1 MEKIKKFLS
10 KIKYYRAICLT
21 VSFVTL
27 IIGIVMSII
36 INAGANKYQ
45 DQTVAKR
52 WDKSGNCSHIS
63 VFIKDTAYFN
73 KTNIDGF
80 EYELNDKLDFNS
92 VSAESEEARRFID
105 CYVAKTSIYLEG
117 PSRSMNVN
125 CMAVGG
131 DFFKFHPVKLL
142 SGTYF
147 SGNDLMQDGVI
158 LDEETAWQLFGSSD
172 VDGQKILYGDRVLFV
187 KGVYK
192 KNEGK
197 IYNYAMGDKPEIF
210 VPFDLLDNQDIPLNI
225 TCLEVC
231 MPNPIENFA
240 ANIMTELITLDGS
253 DFEIVNNSERYS
265 VENLW
270 LVYKNKKYRSMQNQD
285 IIYPYW
291 EKIARYEEDLLA
303 PKAVVMVVSYVI
315 SGTVFIGLLLYE
327 ISKLTKLKK
336 RNDDYT

>member
-1 MEKIKKFLS
+1 MEKIKRFLS
-10 KIKYYRAICLT
+10 KIKYYRAVCL
-21 VSFVTL
+21 VISFVTL

-36 INAGANKYQ
+36 ISIGANKYQ

-63 VFIKDTAYFN
+63 VFIKDTAFFS
-73 KTNIDGF
+73 KTDVDGF
-80 EYELNDKLDFNS
+80 EYELNNKLDFNS
-92 VSAESEEARRFID
+92 VYAESEESRRFID
-105 CYVAKTSIYLEG
+105 CYVAKTSITLEG
-117 PSRSMNVN
+117 PCRTMDVN

-142 SGTYF
+142 TGTYF

-172 VDGQKILYGDRVLFV
+172 VDGQKVLFGDRVLFV

-192 KNEGK
+192 KSEGK
-197 IYNYAMGDKPEIF
+197 IYNYARGEKPEIF
-210 VPFDLLDNQDIPLNI
+210 VPFELLNSEEAPLYI
-225 TCLEVC
+225 TTLEVC
-231 MPNPIENFA
+231 MPNPIKNFA
-240 ANIMTELITLDGS
+240 ANIMTDLIQMDSSTY
-253 DFEIVNNSERYS
+253 EIVDNSSRYS

-270 LVYKNKKYRSMQNQD
+270 MIYKNKKYRSMQNHD

-303 PKAVVMVVSYVI
+303 PKAVVMVVSYVT

-336 RNDDYT
+336 RNDD

>member
-1 MEKIKKFLS
+1 
-10 KIKYYRAICLT
+10 
-21 VSFVTL
+21 
-27 IIGIVMSII
+27 MSII
-36 INAGANKYQ
+36 ISVGANKYQ

-52 WDKSGNCSHIS
+52 WDKSGNSSHIS
-63 VFIKDTAYFN
+63 VFIKDTAYFG
-73 KTNIDGF
+73 KTQMDGF
-80 EYELNDKLDFNS
+80 EYELNNKLDFNS
-92 VSAESEEARRFID
+92 VYAESDESRRFID

-117 PSRSMNVN
+117 PSRSMEVS

-147 SGNDLMQDGVI
+147 SGSDLMQDGVI

-192 KNEGK
+192 KSEGK
-197 IYNYAMGDKPEIF
+197 IYNYARGEKPEIF
-210 VPFDLLDNQDIPLNI
+210 VPFDLLNSEDNPLNI

-231 MPNPIENFA
+231 LPNPIENFA

-253 DFEIVNNSERYS
+253 EFEIVDNSSRYGVS
-265 VENLW
+265 NLW
-270 LVYKNKKYRSMQNQD
+270 MIYKNKKYRSMQNHD

-303 PKAVVMVVSYVI
+303 PKAVIMVVSFVI
-315 SGTVFIGLLLYE
+315 SGTVFIGLILYD

-336 RNDDYT
+336 RNDDN

>member
-1 MEKIKKFLS
+1 MEKIKRFLS
-10 KIKYYRAICLT
+10 KIKYYRAVCL
-21 VSFVTL
+21 VISFVTL

-36 INAGANKYQ
+36 ISIGANKYQ

-63 VFIKDTAYFN
+63 VFIKDTAFFT
-73 KTNIDGF
+73 KTDMDGF
-80 EYELNDKLDFNS
+80 EYELNNKLDFNS
-92 VSAESEEARRFID
+92 VYAESEESRRFID
-105 CYVAKTSIYLEG
+105 CYVAKTSITLEG
-117 PSRSMNVN
+117 PCRTMDVN

-142 SGTYF
+142 TGTYF

-172 VDGQKILYGDRVLFV
+172 VDGQKVLFGDRVLFV

-192 KNEGK
+192 KSEGK
-197 IYNYAMGDKPEIF
+197 IYNYARGEKPEIF
-210 VPFDLLDNQDIPLNI
+210 VPFELLNSEEAPLYI
-225 TCLEVC
+225 TTLEVC
-231 MPNPIENFA
+231 MPNPIKNFA
-240 ANIMTELITLDGS
+240 ANIMTDLIQMDSSTY
-253 DFEIVNNSERYS
+253 EIVDNSSRYS

-270 LVYKNKKYRSMQNQD
+270 MIYKNKKYRSMQNHD

-303 PKAVVMVVSYVI
+303 PKAVVMVVSYSV
-315 SGTVFIGLLLYE
+315 SALVFIGLIVYE

-336 RNDDYT
+336 RNDD

>member
-1 MEKIKKFLS
+1 MEKIKRFLS
-10 KIKYYRAICLT
+10 KIKYYRAVCL
-21 VSFVTL
+21 VISFVTL

-36 INAGANKYQ
+36 ISIGANKYQ

-63 VFIKDTAYFN
+63 VFIKDTAFFT
-73 KTNIDGF
+73 KTDMDGF
-80 EYELNDKLDFNS
+80 EYELNNKLDFNS
-92 VSAESEEARRFID
+92 VYAESEESRRFID
-105 CYVAKTSIYLEG
+105 CYVAKTSITLEG
-117 PSRSMNVN
+117 PCRTMDVN

-142 SGTYF
+142 TGTYF

-172 VDGQKILYGDRVLFV
+172 VDGQKVLFGDRVLFV

-192 KNEGK
+192 KSEGK
-197 IYNYAMGDKPEIF
+197 IYNYARGEKPEIF
-210 VPFDLLDNQDIPLNI
+210 VPFELLNSEEAPLYI
-225 TCLEVC
+225 TTLEVC
-231 MPNPIENFA
+231 MPNPIKNFA
-240 ANIMTELITLDGS
+240 ANIMTDLIQMDSSTY
-253 DFEIVNNSERYS
+253 EIVDNSSRYS

-270 LVYKNKKYRSMQNQD
+270 MIYKNKKYRSMQNHD

-303 PKAVVMVVSYVI
+303 PKAVVMVVSYVT

-336 RNDDYT
+336 RNDD

>member
-1 MEKIKKFLS
+1 MEKIKRFLS
-10 KIKYYRAICLT
+10 KIKYYRAVCL
-21 VSFVTL
+21 VISLVTL

-36 INAGANKYQ
+36 ISSGANKYQ

-52 WDKSGNCSHIS
+52 WDKSGNSSHIS
-63 VFIKDTAYFN
+63 VFIKDTAFFT
-73 KTNIDGF
+73 KTDMDGF
-80 EYELNDKLDFNS
+80 EYELNNKLDFNS
-92 VSAESEEARRFID
+92 VYAESEETRRFID
-105 CYVAKTSIYLEG
+105 CYVAKTSITLEG
-117 PSRSMNVN
+117 PCRTMDVN

-142 SGTYF
+142 TGTYF

-172 VDGQKILYGDRVLFV
+172 VDGQKVLFGDRVLFV

-192 KNEGK
+192 KSEGK
-197 IYNYAMGDKPEIF
+197 IYNYARGEKPEIF
-210 VPFDLLDNQDIPLNI
+210 VPFELLNSEETPLYI
-225 TCLEVC
+225 TTLEVC
-231 MPNPIENFA
+231 MPNPIKNFA
-240 ANIMTELITLDGS
+240 ANIMTDLIQMDSSTY
-253 DFEIVNNSERYS
+253 EIVDNSSRYS

-270 LVYKNKKYRSMQNQD
+270 MIYKNKKYRSMQNHD

-303 PKAVVMVVSYVI
+303 PKAVIMVVSYVT

-336 RNDDYT
+336 RNDD

>member
-1 MEKIKKFLS
+1 
-10 KIKYYRAICLT
+10 
-21 VSFVTL
+21 
-27 IIGIVMSII
+27 VMSII
-36 INAGANKYQ
+36 ISIGANKYQ

-63 VFIKDTAYFN
+63 VFIKDTAFFT
-73 KTNIDGF
+73 KTDMDGF
-80 EYELNDKLDFNS
+80 EYELNNKLDFNS
-92 VSAESEEARRFID
+92 VYAESEESRRFID
-105 CYVAKTSIYLEG
+105 CYVAKTSITLEG
-117 PSRSMNVN
+117 PCRTMDVN

-142 SGTYF
+142 TGTYF

-172 VDGQKILYGDRVLFV
+172 VDGQKVLFGDRVLFV

-192 KNEGK
+192 KSEGK
-197 IYNYAMGDKPEIF
+197 IYNYARGEKPEIF
-210 VPFDLLDNQDIPLNI
+210 VPFELLNSEEAPLYI
-225 TCLEVC
+225 TTLEVC
-231 MPNPIENFA
+231 MPNPIKNFA
-240 ANIMTELITLDGS
+240 ANIMTDLIQMDSSTY
-253 DFEIVNNSERYS
+253 EIVDNSSRYS

-270 LVYKNKKYRSMQNQD
+270 MIYKNKKYRSMQNHD

-303 PKAVVMVVSYVI
+303 PKAVVMVVSYVT

-336 RNDDYT
+336 RNDD

>member
-1 MEKIKKFLS
+1 
-10 KIKYYRAICLT
+10 
-21 VSFVTL
+21 VTL

-36 INAGANKYQ
+36 ISIGANKYQ

-63 VFIKDTAYFN
+63 VFIKDTAFFT
-73 KTNIDGF
+73 KTDMDGF
-80 EYELNDKLDFNS
+80 EYELNNKLDFNS
-92 VSAESEEARRFID
+92 VYAESEESRRFID
-105 CYVAKTSIYLEG
+105 CYVAKTSITLEG
-117 PSRSMNVN
+117 PCRTMDVN

-142 SGTYF
+142 TGTYF

-172 VDGQKILYGDRVLFV
+172 VDGQKVLFGDRVLFV

-192 KNEGK
+192 KSEGK
-197 IYNYAMGDKPEIF
+197 IYNYARGEKPEIF
-210 VPFDLLDNQDIPLNI
+210 VPFELLNSEEAPLYI
-225 TCLEVC
+225 TTLEVC
-231 MPNPIENFA
+231 MPNPIKNFA
-240 ANIMTELITLDGS
+240 ANIMTDLIQMDSSTY
-253 DFEIVNNSERYS
+253 EIVDNSSRYS

-270 LVYKNKKYRSMQNQD
+270 MIYKNKKYRSMQNHD

-303 PKAVVMVVSYVI
+303 PKAVVMVVSYVT

-336 RNDDYT
+336 RNDD

>member
-10 KIKYYRAICLT
+10 KIKYYRAICLA
-21 VSFVTL
+21 VSLVAL
-27 IIGIVMSII
+27 ITGIIMNII
-36 INAGANKYQ
+36 LSVGANKYQ
-45 DQTVAKR
+45 DQTFAKR
-52 WDKSGNCSHIS
+52 WDKSGNSSHIS
-63 VFIKDTAYFN
+63 VFIKDTAYFG
-73 KTNIDGF
+73 KTEIDGF
-80 EYELNDKLDFNS
+80 EYELNNKLDYNS
-92 VSAESEEARRFID
+92 VFAESEESRRFID

-117 PSRSMNVN
+117 PSKSMDVS

-147 SGNDLMQDGVI
+147 SGDDLMQDGVI

-192 KNEGK
+192 KSEGK
-197 IYNYAMGDKPEIF
+197 IYKYARGEKPEIF
-210 VPFDLLDNQDIPLNI
+210 VPFELLNSEDNPLNI

-231 MPNPIENFA
+231 MPNPIKNFA
-240 ANIMTELITLDGS
+240 ANIMTELITMDS
-253 DFEIVNNSERYS
+253 SECEIVDNSTRYS
-265 VENLW
+265 VGNLW
-270 LVYKNKKYRSMQNQD
+270 MIYKNKKYRSMQNHD

-291 EKIARYEEDLLA
+291 EKIARYEEDILA
-303 PKAVVMVVSYVI
+303 PKAVAMVVSYVI
-315 SGTVFIGLLLYE
+315 SGTVFICLLLYD

-336 RNDDYT
+336 RNDDN

>member
-1 MEKIKKFLS
+1 MEKIKAFLS
-10 KIKYYRAICLT
+10 KIKYYRAVCL
-21 VSFVTL
+21 VISFVTL

-36 INAGANKYQ
+36 ISVGANKYQ
-45 DQTVAKR
+45 DQTVSKR
-52 WDKSGNCSHIS
+52 WDKSGNSSHIS
-63 VFIKDTAYFN
+63 VFIKDTAYFE
-73 KTNIDGF
+73 KKDVDGF
-80 EYELNDKLDFNS
+80 EYELNKQLDFNS
-92 VSAESEEARRFID
+92 VYAESDTSRRFID
-105 CYVAKTSIYLEG
+105 CYVSKTNITLEG
-117 PSRSMNVN
+117 PRKTMDVN

-192 KNEGK
+192 KGEGK
-197 IYNYAMGDKPEIF
+197 IYNYARGEKPEIF
-210 VPFDLLDNQDIPLNI
+210 VPFDLLNSDETPLYI

-231 MPNPIENFA
+231 MPNPIKNFA
-240 ANIMTELITLDGS
+240 ANIMTDLITMEGS
-253 DFEIVNNSERYS
+253 SFEIVDNSTRYG

-270 LVYKNKKYRSMQNQD
+270 MIYKKKKYRSMQNHD

-303 PKAVVMVVSYVI
+303 PKAVVMVVSFVT

-336 RNDDYT
+336 RNED